1 MLSDHGVA
9 ADAWDPR
16 LYERFRAERR
26 EPFDDLVRLVRRRP
40 GMRVVDLGCGPG
52 GLTAELHDVL
62 GARETIGLDSS
73 DAMLAQARKHAR
85 PGLRFER
92 GDIAD
97 FDGRGFDLV
106 FSNAALQWVPIDHAE
121 LLARLARAL
130 APGGQLSVQVP
141 ANFDQPT
148 HVVAAG
154 LAGEEPYA
162 SALGGRREFLSV
174 LRPEEYATL
183 LDRLGFGEQSV
194 RLQVYGHHL
203 PSRDAVIDWVRGTML
218 TAYETRLP
226 GDLFE
231 RFVGDYRDRLLAVL
245 PDERP
250 FFLPFK
256 RILFEGRLV
265 VADGRRAE

>member
-1 MLSDHGVA
+1 MA

-16 LYERFRAERR
+16 LYERFKAERR
-26 EPFDDLVRLVRRRP
+26 QPFDDLVRLVRRRP

-52 GLTAELHDVL
+52 GLTAELHEVL
-62 GARETIGLDSS
+62 GARETVGIDAS
-73 DAMLAQARKHAR
+73 DTMLAEAAARVH

-92 GDIAD
+92 DDIAE
-97 FDGRGFDLV
+97 FAGRDFDLV
-106 FSNAALQWVPIDHAE
+106 FSNAALHWVPVGHAE

-130 APGGQLSVQVP
+130 APGGQLAVQVP

-148 HVVAAG
+148 HVVAAD
-154 LAGEEPYA
+154 LAGEEPFA

-183 LDRLGFGEQSV
+183 LHRLGFEEQTV
-194 RLQVYGHHL
+194 RLQVYPHLL

-226 GDLFE
+226 GPLFE
-231 RFVGDYRDRLLAVL
+231 RFLAAYRDRLLAVL

-250 FFLPFK
+250 FFFPFK
-256 RILFEGRLV
+256 RILFEGRLPDSAS
-265 VADGRRAE
+265 VAAARPTE